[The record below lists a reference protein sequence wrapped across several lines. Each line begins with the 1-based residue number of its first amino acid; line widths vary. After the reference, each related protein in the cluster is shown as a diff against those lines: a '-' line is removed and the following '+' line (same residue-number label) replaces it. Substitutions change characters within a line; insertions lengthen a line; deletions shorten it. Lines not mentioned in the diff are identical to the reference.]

1 VRWRAVSGGTPLVNK
16 SLIARKLEKI
26 ETYLGQIRSKK
37 DPGIKSFKKDKDLQ
51 SIILFN
57 LIQAVQ
63 ACIDMGAHVIS
74 DAGWETP
81 STQAEI
87 FEILAQH
94 KIITKARAE
103 KMIRMAGFR
112 NRIVHEYEKTDLT
125 IVHAVWTKHSTDIET
140 FCRAIIRKFNL

>member
-1 VRWRAVSGGTPLVNK
+1 MVDK

-26 ETYLGQIRSKK
+26 ESYLRQIRSKK
-37 DPGIKSFKKDKDLQ
+37 DPGIRSFKKDKDLQ

-57 LIQAVQ
+57 LIQSVQ

-74 DAGWETP
+74 DEGWETP

-87 FEILAQH
+87 FEILAKQ
-94 KIITKARAE
+94 KIITKSCAA
-103 KMIRMAGFR
+103 KMIRMTGFR

-125 IVHAVWTKHSTDIET
+125 IVHAVWTKHSRDIER
-140 FCRAIIRKFNL
+140 FCRTIIKKFNL

>member
-1 VRWRAVSGGTPLVNK
+1 LVNK

-26 ETYLGQIRSKK
+26 ESYLGQIRSKK

-57 LIQAVQ
+57 LIQSVQ
-63 ACIDMGAHVIS
+63 ACMDMGAHVIS
-74 DAGWETP
+74 DEGWETP

-87 FEILAQH
+87 FEILATH
-94 KIITKARAE
+94 RIITKACAE
-103 KMIRMAGFR
+103 KMIRMTGFR

-125 IVHAVWTKHSTDIET
+125 IVHAIWTKHSRDIER
-140 FCRAIIRKFNL
+140 FCLSIIKKFNL

>member
-1 VRWRAVSGGTPLVNK
+1 MVNK
-16 SLIARKLEKI
+16 ALIARKLERI
-26 ETYLGQIRSKK
+26 ENYLGQIRSKK

-63 ACIDMGAHVIS
+63 ACIDMGAHIIS

-81 STQAEI
+81 SSQAEI
-87 FEILAQH
+87 FEILTKH

-103 KMIRMAGFR
+103 KMIQMVGFR
-112 NRIVHEYEKTDLT
+112 NRIVHEYEKTDLV
-125 IVHAVWTKHSTDIET
+125 IVHAVWTKHSTDMER
-140 FCRAIIRKFNL
+140 FCRTIIKKLNL